1 MKLFSFIFI
10 IAIFFQKYCKSAVIP
25 NAFLPPE
32 KQVTTTQGLYGPDD
46 KVIALTSANLRESI
60 YEQNHATELEF
71 YNSYC
76 GFCKRF
82 APVYKDY
89 AVRIHGWNDIVKVAA
104 MDCAAEENNDL
115 CREFEIMSYPTLR
128 YYPPN
133 YKSGDKQ
140 FGLNIEHEP
149 MTVGHDSLIGLLMN
163 ETAPPSNW
171 PKLQPILLTN
181 TTAGIFDE
189 EPNTVQYIFLVNEIQ
204 KKTTTAQDVALDF
217 HKIKTI
223 SVRQVASVEVANKHG
238 LPLDT
243 GLYVIKRNTTNWE
256 NIPTTAINRT
266 IVHDAINAYLQTN
279 HVTSIDLTVLEP
291 NLSTSTVQADV
302 PNIIED
308 IEKLQNQAIVD
319 AVTQKRDVVYQADIE
334 GAIKYAIFH
343 ELVQHKEFSGESFG
357 AMQRFVNILKK

>member
-1 MKLFSFIFI
+1 MKFILLIFI
-10 IAIFFQKYCKSAVIP
+10 TIFFEKYCKGAVIP
-25 NAFLPPE
+25 NAFLPSE
-32 KQVTTTQGLYGPDD
+32 KQISQTQGLYGPDD
-46 KVIALTSANLRESI
+46 KVIALTSSNLREQI
-60 YEQNHATELEF
+60 YGQNHATELEF

-89 AVRIHGWNDIVKVAA
+89 AARIHGWSDIIKVCAI
-104 MDCAAEENNDL
+104 DCAAEDNNDL

-133 YKSGDKQ
+133 YKTGVKQ
-140 FGLNIEHEP
+140 LGINVDHEP
-149 MTVGHDSLIGLLMN
+149 MDVGHDSLIALLMN
-163 ETAPPSNW
+163 ETAAPNNW

-181 TTAGIFDE
+181 TTAGIFDDE
-189 EPNTVQYIFLVNEIQ
+189 HTDVQYIFLINELQ

-217 HKIKTI
+217 HKIKTL
-223 SVRQVASVEVANKHG
+223 SVRQVASVEVASKHG

-243 GLYVIKRNTTNWE
+243 GLYVLKRNTTNVE
-256 NIPTTAINRT
+256 NIPTTAVNRT
-266 IVHDAINAYLQTN
+266 IVHEAINAYIQTN
-279 HVTSIDLTVLEP
+279 HIASIDLTVLEP

-319 AVTQKRDVVYQADIE
+319 EVTQKRDIIYQADIE
-334 GAIKYAIFH
+334 GAIKYSLFH
-343 ELVQHKEFSGESFG
+343 ELVQHKEFSGDSFG